1 MHNGLPTRL
10 TAPDPQPRPGPKRH
24 VGRVC
29 PLVVSISVFLSC
41 RQLKS
46 QLRAH
51 HLQEAPF

>member
-10 TAPDPQPRPGPKRH
+10 RAPDPQPRPGPKRR

-29 PLVVSISVFLSC
+29 PVVVSISVFLSC
-41 RQLKS
+41 RLLKS